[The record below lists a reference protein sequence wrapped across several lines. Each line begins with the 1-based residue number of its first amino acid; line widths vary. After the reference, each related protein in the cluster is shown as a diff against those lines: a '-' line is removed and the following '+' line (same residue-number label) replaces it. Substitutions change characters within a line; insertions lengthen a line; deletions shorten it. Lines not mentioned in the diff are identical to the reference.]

1 MTSRDRERFVDA
13 ATRTVLGVDAYLG
26 RLDPD
31 SDRGRE
37 ALEAPRG
44 FGPDQR
50 ATWQQTVGRLEKTE
64 RWLENRADAHRDV
77 RRALAKLP
85 DLRPVASRL
94 STYRGD
100 RTDTAPLR
108 TSELFQLKQ
117 FAYFG
122 QRILEAAEGLAADFE
137 MRADWSDRLAAH
149 SETIHPGGH
158 ETPRYHLAGGLDAEL
173 QATLD
178 EESELEDEFRRTREP
193 LEDDVLDNFDGS
205 FALDGT
211 YRPGPG
217 DETAELDASD
227 LLEQVDGDWRLADD
241 EVRQLGA
248 ELDGLREELDDIE
261 HRVRGELTDEMA
273 SRVEWLERVAD
284 GFCELDVA
292 LAKVRLRRAL
302 GGCWGDWQ
310 TAAEPPSRQA
320 AKHQTASKN
329 TRRIVARIDRGRDP
343 GLATA
348 VGEREVQAIDFEF
361 GECPAVL
368 TGPNMGGKSSLLVL
382 VGLCQWCAQH
392 AMPVPAETFA
402 FRPVEEIVYV
412 GSEEPSALD
421 AAEGLSAF
429 GREIRRLV
437 DFRERATSPTL
448 WLLDEIGRG
457 THPEDGADL
466 ANRVIGA
473 LHEAGHRVLAATHF
487 PDVAAAEPHDARQ
500 IRGIVDPEALEE
512 SLDTD
517 APLEQMERRLR
528 EAMDFQPVDTDAADV
543 PRGAKIVARAL
554 GLNIDDND

>member
-1 MTSRDRERFVDA
+1 MTTRERERFVDA
-13 ATRTVLGVDAYLG
+13 ATRTVLGADAYLG

-37 ALEAPRG
+37 ALEAPRS
-44 FGPDQR
+44 FGLDHR
-50 ATWQQTVGRLEKTE
+50 AAWQQTIGRLEETE
-64 RWLENRADAHRDV
+64 RWLEDHPDAHRDA

-85 DLRPVASRL
+85 DIRPVASRL
-94 STYRGD
+94 SAYRSE

-117 FAYFG
+117 FTYFG
-122 QRILEAAEGLAADFE
+122 QQILQAVEGLAADFE
-137 MRADWSDRLAAH
+137 MPAAWSDRLAGL
-149 SETIHPGGH
+149 SETIHPGGA

-178 EESELEDEFRRTREP
+178 EKTELEEKLRRTREP
-193 LEDDVLDNFDGS
+193 LEEAVLDTFDGS
-205 FALDGT
+205 FALDGG
-211 YRPGPG
+211 YRPGTE
-217 DETAELDASD
+217 DEVADLSESD

-241 EVRQLGA
+241 EVRRLEA
-248 ELDGLREELDDIE
+248 ELDGLRKELDDIE
-261 HRVRGELTDEMA
+261 HRVRGELTEDVA
-273 SRVEWLERVAD
+273 GRVEWLERVAD
-284 GFCELDVA
+284 GLCELDVA
-292 LAKVRLRRAL
+292 LAKVRLRREL

-310 TAAEPPSRQA
+310 ATARPENASNEASRGALQ
-320 AKHQTASKN
+320 
-329 TRRIVARIDRGRDP
+329 IDRGRHP
-343 GLATA
+343 GLAA
-348 VGEREVQAIDFEF
+348 VVGEREVQAIDVEL
-361 GECPAVL
+361 GERPAVV

-392 AMPVPAETFA
+392 AMPVPAEAFT
-402 FRPVEEIVYV
+402 FRPVESVVYV

-437 DFRERATSPTL
+437 DFRDRSTPPTL

-466 ANRVIGA
+466 ANRVTGE
-473 LHEAGHRVLAATHF
+473 LYEAGHRVLAATHF
-487 PDVAAAEPHDARQ
+487 PDVAAADRHDARQ
-500 IRGIVDPEALEE
+500 IRGIVAPDALEA
-512 SLDTD
+512 SLDPD
-517 APLEQMERRLR
+517 ATLEQMERRLR

-554 GLNIDDND
+554 GLNTDDND